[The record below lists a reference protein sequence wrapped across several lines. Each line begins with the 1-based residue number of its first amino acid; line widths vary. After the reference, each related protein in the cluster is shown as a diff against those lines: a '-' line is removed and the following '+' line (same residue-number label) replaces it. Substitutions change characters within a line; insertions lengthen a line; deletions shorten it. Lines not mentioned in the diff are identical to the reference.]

1 MKRVWL
7 RDVETIR
14 SAAVSIARWMT
25 NGSSRSVGDPVH
37 TYVTEGRMKQ
47 WVEARARGEAW
58 AMKMAY
64 SSCGDPVHTLFA
76 MLGCRD
82 EGIVNRTEDGGE
94 HDWISGMNINYLT
107 RSKVLRHPG
116 DGLPQPGDPV
126 FVMNVHGGHVCIL
139 EKIAPHPTAPP
150 TRTMWRATT
159 HDYGQG
165 NPVDAQ
171 QKEKDLEIKV
181 DTMGH
186 TTMTL
191 GGNPVMYWV
200 DLSLLT
206 LEESA
211 LVPDSFEGGEPD
223 ENPYAEGMFPIPEGT
238 G

>member
-7 RDVETIR
+7 RDIETIR
-14 SAAVSIARWMT
+14 AAAVAIARWMT
-25 NGSSRSVGDPVH
+25 NSSSRKMGDPVH
-37 TYVTEGRMKQ
+37 TYVTEGRLKD
-47 WVEARARGEAW
+47 WADARARGEAW

-64 SSCGDPVHTLFA
+64 SSCGDPVHTEFA
-76 MLGCRD
+76 MLGSRN
-82 EGIVNRTEDGGE
+82 EGLVNRTNDGGV
-94 HDWISGMNINYLT
+94 HDWIPGMNINYLT

-116 DGLPQPGDPV
+116 DGLPQPGDPI

-139 EKIAPHPTAPP
+139 DHIDPLPEKPMVTA
-150 TRTMWRATT
+150 WKATT

-165 NPVDAQ
+165 LLEDAK
-171 QKEKDLEIKV
+171 QKEKELEVKV
-181 DTMGH
+181 DSVGH

-191 GGNPVMYWV
+191 DGNPVMYWV

-206 LEESA
+206 FEESA

-223 ENPYAEGMFPIPEGT
+223 ENPYAEGMFHIPEGT